1 MSSSV
6 PAGDREQ
13 MPSCTGGQDW
23 LVSWHRPDDPPD
35 GRPHGAA
42 GICLAG
48 GSQLVLISP
57 DGVHWG
63 FPAGRPET
71 GESIEET
78 LRREMWE
85 EACVR
90 VVAAELLGFARSE
103 YLAGRETGLVL
114 LRSYWRAE
122 VEVLPWQPEF
132 EIVHRRIVPVAHARE
147 YVRDPVE
154 VATRISLRALIEARC
169 CH

>member
-1 MSSSV
+1 V
-6 PAGDREQ
+6 NRCHRVLVAR
-13 MPSCTGGQDW
+13 TGWSLGIG
-23 LVSWHRPDDPPD
+23 LTIRPTAARTGP
-35 GRPHGAA
+35 A

-48 GSQLVLISP
+48 GDQLVLISP

-90 VVAAELLGFARSE
+90 VVGAQMLGFARSE
-103 YLAGRETGLVL
+103 CVGGREMGLVL
-114 LRSYWRAE
+114 VRSYWRAE
-122 VEVLPWQPEF
+122 VEVMPCQPEF
-132 EIVHRRIVPVAHARE
+132 EIVHRQIVPAAHARE
-147 YVRDPVE
+147 YVRDPDE
-154 VATRISLRALIEARC
+154 VATRMSLRALIEARRC
-169 CH
+169 D